1 MTDVAPFLLVEFY
14 YPMVD
19 DGQGGDLLGDAC
31 LLAVLQPV
39 AAALP
44 SLAGVSGHEFMRYSL
59 DGYHLRIKFHG
70 RRAALQRLADEQIRP
85 ALLAFVDH
93 HAQWL
98 AQDMALGDFG
108 QRLVARLGKQGDP
121 LREGGDFA
129 LRMARDA
136 QDVFESAQVRTHYL
150 TLSRHM
156 CDLVLAAIACG
167 LDARERRTLAR
178 LLLMQLLGATGLPA
192 AGLHYLATFAARQW
206 QGYFDIEP
214 AQIARCQST
223 AAAAAAPFSAFLHSA
238 GDSQA
243 IARALPERVRA
254 AYVQHTQPMLAL
266 MPLLMDIGQGG
277 AATNHAALRVLSL
290 VHLAH
295 NRLGLNILQEIIFAE
310 LACHHY
316 AAQLDPAATRSN
328 REWVDRNLS
337 TYLANADDI
346 AV

>member
-1 MTDVAPFLLVEFY
+1 MTDAAPFLLVEFY

-19 DGQGGDLLGDAC
+19 DGRGGDMVGDAC
-31 LLAVLQPV
+31 LLDVVQPV
-39 AAALP
+39 AAAL
-44 SLAGVSGHEFMRYSL
+44 SQLDGVTGHEFMRYSL

-70 RRAALQRLADEQIRP
+70 QPEALQRLADEQVRP
-85 ALLAFVDH
+85 ALLAFADR

-136 QDVFESAQVRTHYL
+136 QDVFESAQVRGHYL
-150 TLSRHM
+150 ALSRHM
-156 CDLVLAAIACG
+156 CDLVLASIACG
-167 LDARERRTLAR
+167 LDQRERRALAR
-178 LLLMQLLGATGLPA
+178 LLLMQLLAATGMQA

-214 AQIARCQST
+214 AQIARCQAT
-223 AAAAAAPFSAFLHSA
+223 AAAAAAPFSAFLASA
-238 GDSQA
+238 GDTPG

-254 AYVQHTQPMLAL
+254 AYIQHMSPMLAL
-266 MPLLMDIGQGG
+266 MPLLVEIGEGG

-337 TYLANADDI
+337 TYLANTDHI